1 MRSKFNLKEKGHPTP
16 PTNVIQLQKGSAAP
30 KIGSNEPYTE
40 KLHQYAKKGIQFFSS
55 KNHSGFFSSLTSE
68 FAEKRAAISWP
79 ICYNFFFNVWT
90 YKWSCGLD
98 NSLPFQRRRNV
109 MIHPNT
115 WINVNNFLFDWTQ
128 FVVRIIHGFL
138 VTLQFGHIFG
148 VLLDR
153 SALFTFYCLGFYYLL
168 LILLRG
174 KVRWNEGHQIGRL
187 LLQSTKVF

>member
-1 MRSKFNLKEKGHPTP
+1 M
-16 PTNVIQLQKGSAAP
+16 QKGSAAP

-40 KLHQYAKKGIQFFSS
+40 KLHQYAKKRDSIFLFKKTTRNFFHRWLV
-55 KNHSGFFSSLTSE
+55 NLQ
-68 FAEKRAAISWP
+68 KRAAISWP

-98 NSLPFQRRRNV
+98 NSLSFQRRRNV

-153 SALFTFYCLGFYYLL
+153 SALFTFLLSWILL
-168 LILLRG
+168 LTLNSSPRQSALKRG
-174 KVRWNEGHQIGRL
+174 TSNW
-187 LLQSTKVF
+187 STFTAK

>member
-1 MRSKFNLKEKGHPTP
+1 MNHLPL
-16 PTNVIQLQKGSAAP
+16 N
-30 KIGSNEPYTE
+30 
-40 KLHQYAKKGIQFFSS
+40 KL
-55 KNHSGFFSSLTSE
+55 
-68 FAEKRAAISWP
+68 P
-79 ICYNFFFNVWT
+79 FFNVWT

-98 NSLPFQRRRNV
+98 NSLSFQRRCNV

-153 SALFTFYCLGFYYLL
+153 SALFTFLLSWILL
-168 LILLRG
+168 LTLNSSPRQSALKRG
-174 KVRWNEGHQIGRL
+174 TSNWSTFTAKYKSFLMVIDRFFWLNCSIWNAKNL
-187 LLQSTKVF
+187 